1 MCRQNHTRISRALRA
16 LLLPAVVALGIGH
29 PSAALAEDPI
39 TTLRKW
45 ALDKEAAPPRTPK
58 VSNSD
63 LRRGRSYPEQPPVI
77 PHSIRSYQI
86 DLNSNRCLACH
97 SRKATELSQ
106 APMVS
111 VTHFMDRD
119 GQVLASISPRR
130 FFCTQCHVTQLKVR
144 PLVGNSFVD
153 VDSLIAGIGKKKGN

>member
-16 LLLPAVVALGIGH
+16 LLLPAAVALGMGQ

-45 ALDKEAAPPRTPK
+45 ELDKEVAPPPTPK

-63 LRRGRSYPEQPPVI
+63 LRRGRNYPEQPPVI
-77 PHSIRSYQI
+77 PHSIRNYPI
-86 DLNSNRCLACH
+86 DLNSNKCLACH

-111 VTHFMDRD
+111 VTHFMARD
-119 GQVLASISPRR
+119 GQVLTSVSPRR
-130 FFCTQCHVTQLKVR
+130 FFCTQCHVTQTKVR
-144 PLVGNSFVD
+144 PLVGNSFID
-153 VDSLIAGIGKKKGN
+153 VDSLIDGVGKKKGN